1 MGTILN
7 QPIFF
12 ERNRVWRVYKGGLQ
26 FHNFFGDEEKD
37 GFYPEE
43 WVASVVRAINRDSTD
58 QREGLSIL
66 ENTDISLKNVI
77 EKYPREMLGNRKDF
91 GVLVK
96 LLDSAIRLPVQ
107 AHPDKTFSKKHFC
120 SDFGKT
126 EMWLVIGTRKNAS
139 IYLGFKEKVSKEEFE
154 EAVRDSYYDKDRMKQ
169 LLNEIPVKP
178 GDVYLIPAKTIH
190 AIGAGCLI
198 LEVQEPT
205 DFTIQ
210 PEYWCDDYL
219 LTEEEM
225 YIGLTKSTA
234 MECFDFQSYG
244 NEVVLSSK
252 REPKVIF
259 SDDTYKKETII
270 TKNDTTCFSVNRYKI
285 VKKMEMQTAP
295 AIYIITEGEGTIE
308 GKEYK
313 RKIKKGDYFFL
324 PYYVKGKYEI
334 KTDLLIEMV
343 ECLPPEE

>member
-1 MGTILN
+1 MNTILN
-7 QPIFF
+7 QPLFF

-26 FHNFFGDEEKD
+26 FHDFFGDEAKD
-37 GFYPEE
+37 SFYPEE
-43 WVASVVRAINRDSTD
+43 WVASVVSAINKESRD

-66 ENTDISLKNVI
+66 KNMDISLKDLI

-107 AHPDKTFSKKHFC
+107 VHPDKAFSKKYFC

-126 EMWLVIGTRKNAS
+126 EMWLVIGTRKDAS
-139 IYLGFKEKVSKEEFE
+139 IYLGFKEKVNKEEFE
-154 EAVRDSYYDKDRMKQ
+154 EAVIDSYYNKERMKEF
-169 LLNEIPVKP
+169 LNEIPVKP
-178 GDVYLIPAKTIH
+178 GDVYLIPAKTVH

-210 PEYWCDDYL
+210 PEYWCDTYL

-225 YIGLTKSTA
+225 YIGLPKSTA

-244 NEVVLSSK
+244 KEVILSAK
-252 REPKVIF
+252 KKPQIVF
-259 SDDTYKKETII
+259 NDDAYKKETII
-270 TKNDTTCFSVNRYKI
+270 TKKDTTCFSVNRYEI
-285 VKKMEMQTAP
+285 VKRMEMITAP

-308 GKEYK
+308 GGEYR
-313 RKIKKGDYFFL
+313 RKIKKGDYFFF
-324 PYYVKGKYEI
+324 PYNAKGKYEI
-334 KTDLLIEMV
+334 KTNSLIEMV
-343 ECLPPEE
+343 ECLPPED